1 MHEGVLPIQIE
12 QRVDIVIFLE
22 PFVSVT
28 FGIAIL
34 LRLNEVVLVVAEDV
48 DGQLEK
54 NVSNLIHVEVRILC
68 LLRLI

>member
-12 QRVDIVIFLE
+12 QRLDIVIFLE

-54 NVSNLIHVEVRILC
+54 DVSNLIHVEVRILC

>member
-12 QRVDIVIFLE
+12 QRIDIVIFLE

-28 FGIAIL
+28 FGIDIL